1 MLSLGLFV
9 YIQEVCYLD
18 TNRDNLTNILGEDN
32 LIDNLVEDNLINGN
46 VVLEDNTQTIENNLS
61 DQEKNVHYSA
71 YFDEKGVI
79 PYLEIPFPYQKK
91 QNSYPLTFKF
101 SLTLRRKT

>member
-1 MLSLGLFV
+1 MKNVF
-9 YIQEVCYLD
+9 QEA
-18 TNRDNLTNILGEDN
+18 RK
-32 LIDNLVEDNLINGN
+32 
-46 VVLEDNTQTIENNLS
+46 
-61 DQEKNVHYSA
+61 EKNVHYSA

-91 QNSYPLTFKF
+91 LNSYPLTFKF